1 MLDPDVPP
9 EAEGN
14 TDGGVGVVHPAAEAA
29 VAVPQWA
36 AIVRIM
42 EASTPPPWTTATEL
56 TCKGAENGSRSRTFA
71 TRVWRRLQAGR
82 SGSCP
87 WRPCNEDSASRI
99 FAFVDD
105 LFLLREDS
113 RDRSQDECASRV
125 C

>member
-9 EAEGN
+9 EVEGN

-56 TCKGAENGSRSRTFA
+56 TCKGAKTALVPDVRDPGLEAPTSRPIRILSLAPVPRT
-71 TRVWRRLQAGR
+71 
-82 SGSCP
+82 
-87 WRPCNEDSASRI
+87 RPLASS
-99 FAFVDD
+99 
-105 LFLLREDS
+105 LLWMTCFS
-113 RDRSQDECASRV
+113 
-125 C
+125 

>member
-42 EASTPPPWTTATEL
+42 
-56 TCKGAENGSRSRTFA
+56 
-71 TRVWRRLQAGR
+71 TRFDF
-82 SGSCP
+82 SGSGSPSSLPRTLGIICHDTP
-87 WRPCNEDSASRI
+87 NLS
-99 FAFVDD
+99 
-105 LFLLREDS
+105 
-113 RDRSQDECASRV
+113 
-125 C
+125 